1 MKISLGLLLKIE
13 VEAFVLRRKHKIYK
27 TGKQEWEN
35 GGEKATHTLESENS
49 IATREEE
56 PENDSE
62 GYKGQKFKMR
72 NLCVQDLDS
81 IKVGFGCSEQSEEIV
96 LDL

>member
-1 MKISLGLLLKIE
+1 MG
-13 VEAFVLRRKHKIYK
+13 
-27 TGKQEWEN
+27 GK
-35 GGEKATHTLESENS
+35 KPTHTLESENS
-49 IATREEE
+49 ITTRE

-62 GYKGQKFKMR
+62 GYKVQKFKMT

-96 LDL
+96 LDP